1 MLVLG
6 LAGLLALVC
15 LLTPV
20 ASALRLPFSLV
31 VVMVGALLGYV
42 IHYHQWAPP
51 WLGNY
56 LVTLRDFELPAGTIL
71 VVFLPILLFDS
82 AVSMNVRGLI
92 KDIGPIMLMAVV
104 AVFICTMLVGLSVN
118 YFTTFGLAVCFLL
131 AAVIAT
137 TDPAAVVDIFAQV
150 GAPRRLTTIVEGESL
165 LNDAAALA
173 LYSVML
179 ALVVGQAQTVPTAG
193 AILLNFAHLLIGG
206 AVCGFLIGRFVCTL
220 SLMLRGWPTAE
231 ISLTIAAAYVAYI
244 IPEHYLDVSGVVST
258 VVCGL
263 VVSSIGHTRLTPA
276 TYLAMQQSWSQ
287 YGFWASSLVFLIAA
301 MMIPRLMEHA
311 QWHHLVVVAVMF
323 GAALVARLTTVFGLM
338 PLLSIFP
345 GSGAKVSW
353 RYKAVISWGG
363 LRGALSLALALAVTE
378 NKYVDESIG
387 TFVAVCV
394 TGFVLSTMVIHGL
407 TLRPLISFLGLNK
420 LSNQE
425 RALRNQALALTL
437 TELDKETDQ
446 IAIDDGIGKVARE
459 NVSAVFKRSVDQV
472 TDVAVEQLNDDERVR
487 LGLSMIAQQEYEL
500 TLRSYGEDL
509 VDRLSATAIMSNAE
523 QLLDEVKQSGVQGY
537 RAMTDRVL
545 AYSPWLRFQL
555 SVHHYFRIQRW
566 LGLSLAYRFARL
578 IDLRA
583 ITRSLIKRTDR
594 EIRSMIGDMA
604 ADAVQ
609 KLLQERLAAIE
620 EKLLAMRLQFPKYAD
635 WLEETYLGRMA
646 RTRERARYRSM
657 LSDSLISAEVYHDL
671 MKQLKSRWA
680 HLDKLPDLDLH
691 QSALDLVSGVP
702 LLQGLS
708 DEARKAIG
716 KKLRPRLFGPN
727 ELILQK
733 KGRYH
738 SMYFVASGAVSV
750 MLPDSTHIDLGTGEH
765 FGALRLFDPH
775 APSREVRSLGFTT
788 LLELS
793 DRDLIALL
801 NADPSFKE
809 AMKQATQDRERLLR
823 PASADIHDDS
833 PTVIR
838 NTTAATATTP
848 TDVR

>member
-20 ASALRLPFSLV
+20 ASALRLPFSLLV
-31 VVMVGALLGYV
+31 VLVGALLGYV
-42 IHYHQWAPP
+42 ISYHDWAPY
-51 WLGNY
+51 WLVDY
-56 LVTLRDFELPAGTIL
+56 LVILRDFELPAGTIL
-71 VVFLPILLFDS
+71 VVFLPVLLFES
-82 AVSMNVRGLI
+82 AVSMNVRGLV

-104 AVFICTMLVGLSVN
+104 AVFICTMLVGLSVSQ
-118 YFTTFGLAVCFLL
+118 FTTFGLAVCFLL

-137 TDPAAVVDIFAQV
+137 TDPAAVVGIFAQV

-179 ALVVGQAQTVPTAG
+179 ALVVGQAQTLPSAS
-193 AILLNFAHLLIGG
+193 AILLNFTYLLVGG
-206 AVCGFLIGRFVCTL
+206 AVCGFLIGRVVCEL
-220 SLMLRGWPTAE
+220 FLILRGWPTAE
-231 ISLTIAAAYVAYI
+231 VSLTIATAYFAYI

-263 VVSSIGHTRLTPA
+263 VVCAMGRTRLTPT
-276 TYLAMQQSWSQ
+276 TYLALQQSWGQ

-311 QWHHLVVVAVMF
+311 QWHHFVVVSVMF
-323 GAALVARLTTVFGLM
+323 GAALVARLLTVFGLL
-338 PLLSIFP
+338 PLLTILP
-345 GSGAKVSW
+345 GSGAKISW

-378 NKYVDESIG
+378 NKAVDDSIS

-394 TGFVLSTMVIHGL
+394 TGFVLSTMVINGL
-407 TLRPLISFLGLNK
+407 TLRPLIAFLGLNR

-425 RALRNQALALTL
+425 HALRDQALALTL

-459 NVSAVFKRSVDQV
+459 NVSAAFKRGVETV
-472 TDVAVEQLNDDERVR
+472 TDLQIDKLSDDERIR
-487 LGLSMIAQQEYEL
+487 LGLSMVAQQEYQL

-509 VDRLSATAIMSNAE
+509 IDRLNATAIMNHAE
-523 QLLDEVKQSGVQGY
+523 QLLDEVKQTGVQGY

-545 AYSPWLRFQL
+545 AYTPWLRLQL
-555 SVHHYFRIQRW
+555 RVHHYFSIQRW
-566 LGLSLAYRFARL
+566 LGTSLAYRFAKL

-583 ITRSLIKRTDR
+583 ITRALIKRTDR
-594 EIRSMIGDMA
+594 EMRAMIGGMA
-604 ADAVQ
+604 ADAVL

-620 EKLLAMRLQFPKYAD
+620 EKLLAMRLQFPRYAD
-635 WLEETYLGRMA
+635 WLEETYLGRLA
-646 RTRERARYRSM
+646 RIRERARYRS
-657 LSDSLISAEVYHDL
+657 LLDDSLVSAEVYHDL
-671 MKQLKSRWA
+671 TKKLELRWA
-680 HLDKLPDLDLH
+680 HLDRRPDLDLH
-691 QSALDLVSGVP
+691 QSALDLVSQVP

-716 KKLRPRLFGPN
+716 KKLRPRLVMPD
-727 ELILQK
+727 ELILEK
-733 KGRYH
+733 HGHYH

-750 MLPDSTHIDLGTGEH
+750 LLPDSTHIDLGTGEH

-793 DRDLIALL
+793 DRDLLALL
-801 NADPSFKE
+801 ESDPSFKE
-809 AMKQATQDRERLLR
+809 ALKLATQARERQLKTDK
-823 PASADIHDDS
+823 ADANDS
-833 PTVIR
+833 PTSII
-838 NTTAATATTP
+838 TSKTSTHAT
-848 TDVR
+848 DMR